1 MGKGMV
7 AERIMPQLK
16 KERYHKINLLF
27 AATLFAAGI
36 FNIIL
41 CVLILKEPL
50 LSTLIGID
58 VLLLILL
65 GFVFLTLYLLPA
77 KKWLKNIQILI
88 LFGIGF
94 MMIPTNPP
102 DNFSGHIFIILSL
115 FLTQRYGLL
124 NKNLPQKLLS
134 LSVLLAGSIT
144 LSIIT
149 FEGSFLSILG
159 SFLFVLFYYGL
170 IYIIFEEEFQKLL
183 RKVKEDK
190 PLVNLGRNVSMVV
203 HNLKNSINTI
213 ENQITFM
220 EEGMVPDDEAGYGLL
235 RRYTD
240 ELYERLAR
248 LSYSITVND
257 ASHEDIIDLSTVAG
271 SVVETLNLDREVKNR
286 VTIYTAFHRGVRI
299 RAVPLDVKEII
310 ENVLINAVEA
320 MPSDRMEKGSI
331 TLSIRNDDEQGI
343 AIVEITDDGAGIPG
357 WTGADNARESSLFSN
372 RFHLGRSSKPG
383 GTGQG
388 IIYIMQTLHK
398 YKGDIKITSHK
409 GKGTTVRMMLPL
421 VTDTELQRASV
432 VLAEVSDAV
441 NIGAEH

>member
-1 MGKGMV
+1 
-7 AERIMPQLK
+7 MPQLK
-16 KERYHKINLLF
+16 KEQYHKINLLF
-27 AATLFAAGI
+27 AATLFAAGV

-41 CVLILKEPL
+41 YVIVKRNPLI
-50 LSTLIGID
+50 STMFSID

-65 GFVFLTLYLLPA
+65 GLVFLTLYFLPA
-77 KKWLKNIQILI
+77 IKWLKNIQIFI

-94 MMIPTNPP
+94 MMIPTNEPG
-102 DNFSGHIFIILSL
+102 NFSGHIFIILSL
-115 FLTQRYGLL
+115 FLAQRYGLL
-124 NKNLPQKLLS
+124 KKNLPQKLISLS
-134 LSVLLAGSIT
+134 LLLAGSIT

-149 FEGSFLSILG
+149 FEGSLLSILG

-170 IYIIFEEEFQKLL
+170 IYIIFEEDIQKLL
-183 RKVKEDK
+183 RKIKEDK

-203 HNLKNSINTI
+203 HNLKNSLNTI

-220 EEGMVPDDEAGYGLL
+220 EEGMVPDDEEGYGLL

-257 ASHEDIIDLSTVAG
+257 SVHEDIIDLSMIAG

-286 VTIYTAFHRGVRI
+286 VTIYTAFHRGGRV

-310 ENVLINAVEA
+310 ENTLINAVEA
-320 MPSDRMEKGSI
+320 MPSDRMEKGTI
-331 TLSIRNDDEQGI
+331 TLSIRNDEEHGI
-343 AIVEITDDGAGIPG
+343 AIVEITDDGTGIPG
-357 WTGADNARESSLFSN
+357 WTRGDNARESSLFSN
-372 RFHLGRSSKPG
+372 RFHLGRSTKTG

-388 IIYIMQTLHK
+388 MIYIMQTLHK
-398 YKGDIKITSHK
+398 YKGDIKIVSRQ

-421 VTDTELQRASV
+421 VTDTGALQASE
-432 VLAEVSDAV
+432 VLVEVSDAV
-441 NIGAEH
+441 NINVEH

>member
-1 MGKGMV
+1 
-7 AERIMPQLK
+7 MPQLK

-27 AATLFAAGI
+27 AAILFVTGI
-36 FNIIL
+36 FNIIW
-41 CVLILKEPL
+41 CVLAMREPL
-50 LSTLIGID
+50 VSTLISID

-65 GFVFLTLYLLPA
+65 GSIFLALYFLPA
-77 KKWLKNIQILI
+77 MKWLKNIQIFI

-115 FLTQRYGLL
+115 FLSQRYGLL
-124 NKNLPQKLLS
+124 NKNLPQKLIS

-149 FEGSFLSILG
+149 FEGSLLSILG
-159 SFLFVLFYYGL
+159 SFLFVLFYYCL
-170 IYIIFEEEFQKLL
+170 IYIIFEEEFQKLI
-183 RKVKEDK
+183 RKVEEDK
-190 PLVNLGRNVSMVV
+190 PLVSLGRNVSMVV

-220 EEGMVPDDEAGYGLL
+220 EEGVVPNDEEGYGLL

-257 ASHEDIIDLSTVAG
+257 AAHEDIIDLSMIAG
-271 SVVETLNLDREVKNR
+271 SVVETLNLDRDIRNR
-286 VTIYTAFHRGVRI
+286 VTIYTAFHRGVCV

-320 MPSDRMEKGSI
+320 MPSDRMDKGSI
-331 TLSIRNDDEQGI
+331 TLSIRNDEEQDL
-343 AIVEITDDGAGIPG
+343 ALVEITDDGVGIPD
-357 WTGADNARESSLFSN
+357 WTEEDNARESSLFSN
-372 RFHLGRSSKPG
+372 RFRLGRSTKTG

-388 IIYIMQTLHK
+388 MIYIMQTLHR

-409 GKGTTVRMMLPL
+409 GKGTTVRMIMPL
-421 VTDTELQRASV
+421 IMDTGVPRADEILV
-432 VLAEVSDAV
+432 KEPDAV
-441 NIGAEH
+441 NISAEH